1 MGKTKSPNKAI
12 AKIGLFSS
20 ITILISA
27 VVGIGIFFKNKSILN
42 NNDGN
47 GWGVLISWIIATVI
61 TLTTALAFAEIISAD
76 KKHDGS
82 GLAGWA
88 YKICGHKFG
97 RFVLIVM
104 PLFYFLFK
112 LVDTSFFAGESV
124 LLIFNK
130 PTLNGDGST
139 TMSIEQGAWV
149 IVLIAY
155 VIMVTFIFVNAIST
169 KAAKGI
175 SWVATVCKF
184 TPLILIGFLGII
196 FGALDGFKNSFFK
209 STSIAVATT
218 NSSNSS
224 SISVLGIFASL
235 PALLFTFDSFLTIGN
250 AATNM
255 EKPEK
260 QVPKAILIGI
270 PVVAGLYLFVTIGQL
285 LTGQRD
291 VYAFFEYIV
300 RQAHG
305 SETIVTSIN
314 IVVGCIIMLSLF
326 GSVNAMTIGAVRSIQ
341 SGINNGDIMGSDVFK
356 RLGKNKPLR
365 AGCLYGLIIG
375 TILCGIMAIPTIVL
389 NSDSA
394 YDGVSNLP
402 TLFFF
407 VIYAMV
413 ILFGLINHF
422 NHKVEVKRMFIYPVL
437 AVVSILGCMFAFG
450 YNLFYEY
457 FIRCFTDNVN
467 VNWGM
472 FKGQAIDRPIASA
485 IVWVAFII
493 FVALPFIND
502 FCISKIRKTNNS
514 RLIWQ

>member
-1 MGKTKSPNKAI
+1 
-12 AKIGLFSS
+12 
-20 ITILISA
+20 
-27 VVGIGIFFKNKSILN
+27 
-42 NNDGN
+42 
-47 GWGVLISWIIATVI
+47 
-61 TLTTALAFAEIISAD
+61 
-76 KKHDGS
+76 
-82 GLAGWA
+82 
-88 YKICGHKFG
+88 
-97 RFVLIVM
+97 
-104 PLFYFLFK
+104 
-112 LVDTSFFAGESV
+112 
-124 LLIFNK
+124 
-130 PTLNGDGST
+130 
-139 TMSIEQGAWV
+139 
-149 IVLIAY
+149 
-155 VIMVTFIFVNAIST
+155 MVTFIFVNAIST

-485 IVWVAFII
+485 IV
-493 FVALPFIND
+493 
-502 FCISKIRKTNNS
+502 
-514 RLIWQ
+514 